1 MKKIIAIV
9 RPDKLDEVKRAL
21 DHAWIAGITVGEV
34 QGHGRQRGHT
44 EFFRGAEYEPELVPK
59 LRIEIVVPD
68 PLVPR
73 VLDDLERWART
84 GRIGDGKLFVIPVDD
99 AVRIRTGDRGEDA
112 L

>member
-1 MKKIIAIV
+1 VKKIVAIV
-9 RPDKLDEVKRAL
+9 RPEKLDELKRAL
-21 DHAWIAGITVGEV
+21 GHAWIAGITVEEV
-34 QGHGRQRGHT
+34 QGCGRQRGHV
-44 EFFRGAEYEPELVPK
+44 ELHRGAEYTVELVPK
-59 LRIEIVVPD
+59 LRVEMVVPD

-84 GRIGDGKLFVIPVDD
+84 GRIGDGKLFVLPVEE